1 MRWLSSTCCSSS
13 LLVWVALSV
22 AWLVRQQRRLA
33 ATARWEARTRALDGG
48 GHVVELVCPGQPAQ
62 EVKRIP
68 GDLDWEC
75 SGRSSR
81 QGMSE
86 AEARAATL
94 NAARAA
100 AAPPS
105 APRRRRR

>member
-1 MRWLSSTCCSSS
+1 MA
-13 LLVWVALSV
+13 LLDLLILFALIWIALSV
-22 AWLVRQQRRLA
+22 AWLVRQRRRLV

-48 GHVVELVCPGQPAQ
+48 GHVVEIVRAGEPVQ

-68 GDLDWEC
+68 GDLDWDALGTELA
-75 SGRSSR
+75 

-94 NAARAA
+94 NGARAA

-105 APRRRRR
+105 APRRRPR

>member
-1 MRWLSSTCCSSS
+1 MALINLLFIF
-13 LLVWVALSV
+13 LLVWLALSI
-22 AWLVRQQRRLA
+22 AWLVRQRRRVV

-48 GHVVELVCPGQPAQ
+48 GHVVEIVRVGEPAQ

-68 GDLDWEC
+68 GDLDWDALGTELA
-75 SGRSSR
+75 

-94 NAARAA
+94 NGARAA

-105 APRRRRR
+105 APRRRPR

>member
-1 MRWLSSTCCSSS
+1 MALINLLFIF
-13 LLVWVALSV
+13 LLVWLALSI
-22 AWLVRQQRRLA
+22 AWLVRQQRRVV

-48 GHVVELVCPGQPAQ
+48 GHVVEIVRAGEPAQ

-68 GDLDWEC
+68 GDLDWDALGTELA
-75 SGRSSR
+75 

-94 NAARAA
+94 NGARAA

-105 APRRRRR
+105 ASRRRPR